1 MISEIAVS
9 YLSVVSF
16 GEPLFLSCTTSTHI
30 GTPNCVYYSLRC
42 SSPYS
47 CFLFP
52 VLLSYAFW
60 LQIQA
65 LRKELSTLLY
75 KQRRSPLD
83 EVIYNTLQQQQQQ
96 QQQQGLLK

>member
-16 GEPLFLSCTTSTHI
+16 GEPLCLSCTTSTHI
-30 GTPNCVYYSLRC
+30 GTPNSVKYSLRW

-47 CFLFP
+47 CFLSP
-52 VLLSYAFW
+52 VPWRDGFW

-65 LRKELSTLLY
+65 LRKELSTLY